1 VAIGGRTSS
10 LADTKSAKNRK
21 VSISSTFV
29 MVSRRLNV
37 VKDLKGTN
45 RRSRSSLLGVAMIL
59 GGI

>member
-10 LADTKSAKNRK
+10 LADTKSAKSRK

>member
-1 VAIGGRTSS
+1 MAIGGRTSS
-10 LADTKSAKNRK
+10 LADTKSAKSRK

-37 VKDLKGTN
+37 VKDLKGAN